1 MASLKDVPMVELILA
16 YNLTLY
22 ALGPNPPSHP
32 DTSDVHVPIYNSFT
46 GHVRQKVCPTLAL
59 HSCERELL

>member
-46 GHVRQKVCPTLAL
+46 GHVRQKSSV
-59 HSCERELL
+59 